1 MSAAEVYVSS
11 KLKTHTI
18 YYYDGAD
25 SARAEIP
32 NVKYTTPLNGS
43 VTGVEYNAKP
53 TPECVA
59 HHPGMKFAG
68 WYKDPALSE
77 KFDFANAT
85 MPNADLALYAK
96 FEPVQFDLSFDV
108 NGGND
113 GEEFADQRVDY
124 GTKIGELP
132 VPVKPGYEFGGW
144 KLDGKPVSPQA
155 TITDDTKLVATWIPK
170 GVIKIKYVD
179 QNGKEIPGLDG
190 ASYSADALAK
200 VKAPG
205 DKVVPTG
212 DEKFLYWKAD
222 DGRAYYPGTS
232 VAASIAKADSETDT
246 AWITMTAV
254 CGAENSKAQLV
265 YHANNGG
272 DASLNETVVNN
283 DYATI
288 KAVESLFEAPSG
300 YEFGWW
306 SGDPVSAVSE
316 TYQAGA
322 KVYVNA
328 QPADA
333 TNDVYAR
340 WIKLDADSKGK
351 DYDGDALVLDAAA
364 VKLHVVGG
372 DDIDV
377 SSLFNI
383 TYKWT
388 DENGV
393 SHEGADLPSRT
404 NKGVTNVTV
413 VAQHKLFGDIKI
425 EKNVTLTVKGIALS
439 IGISGNSKTVDY
451 NGGEQSVEGFT
462 YTTLPEGLSL
472 ALKSGNEAV
481 AKGTDAGTY
490 NMGLTADMFELVGDA
505 AKNYEPTIT
514 VKQDGGLTINPVDLT
529 IKIAG
534 NTKTVKYNGEKQA
547 VAGFAVTNISEIPS
561 DVRIAYVGTPLIGEG
576 DDAMAVFGASA
587 SGVNVRTYYMGLSAD
602 SFKAAGK
609 TAKNYNVKFD
619 VTDGWLKIEPKSI
632 TPTDP
637 TDPENHV
644 LSISQPDD
652 VVYNASAQEQPLT
665 VKDGDKVLVEG
676 TDYELSYSPAIN
688 VGTVKVTV
696 TGINNYEGADS
707 VFYRIIERP
716 VVISAAQGDNT
727 NSKLYGDDDP
737 DFTPAQM
744 TIEDV
749 ENYPEAS
756 AEQIEAMEK
765 ELAAIN
771 LDVVRAGA
779 GTDEGV
785 GEKISVLNITATAEE
800 LHGSYP
806 NYTFSVQPGDFEI
819 KTNSEDAVISLD
831 TGKWTYDATDHGNTA
846 KVLVGG
852 EESTDY
858 DIEYQ
863 WATVSVAEDG
873 VEVVGEWSEPSAD
886 APEIKNVGKI
896 AVRAQAT
903 RTSYEPVEMPEG
915 EYATF
920 EIKRRPVTVAAAP
933 SGKQFGDADPE
944 PFADASMAVQPVE
957 GDIDEASAA
966 ELAKEIKGAQL
977 TVSRDI
983 ASDEAPEA
991 VGTHEGVLAPAS
1003 TKAQLDQ
1010 DNPNFEF
1017 AVAPA
1022 DFVISKKVVD
1032 PTPDPTDPED
1042 PEKATHVLTVEGL
1055 DDVYY
1060 NGGSQKQADKLVVK
1074 IDGKELSAAD
1084 LAANFDLIWA
1094 DPATGEDDAVNAGT
1108 VEVTVRAKEDGNY
1121 EGADSV
1127 AYEIK
1132 RRPVTV
1138 AAAPSG
1144 KQFGD
1149 ADPEPFADA
1158 SMAVQPVEGDIDE
1171 ASAAELAKEIKGA
1184 QLTVSR
1190 DIASDEAPEA
1200 VGTHEGVL
1208 APASTKAQLDQ
1219 DNPNF
1224 EFAVAP
1230 ADFVISKKVV
1240 DPTPDPTDP
1249 EDPEKAT
1256 HVLTVEGLDDVYYNG
1271 GSQKQADKLV
1281 VKIDGKELSAADLAA
1296 NFDLI
1301 WADPA
1306 TGEDDAVNAGTVEVT
1321 VRAKEDGNYEGADS
1335 VAYEIKR
1342 RPVVIDAA
1350 QAAEKSFKHFN
1361 STDPVFDAA
1370 VLVVE
1375 DVDAAALLTEEQR
1388 AALVRELGE
1397 IDLTVNRSSA
1407 GTDETVGTY
1416 PDALTITDSADTLN
1430 KEYGNFTFTVRAAN
1444 FDIINATDNVVTDVN
1459 IAGMEGTT
1467 KVYDGQAIAAQPE
1480 ASVEGSTFQYSADGE
1495 IWSDELPE
1503 MRNVGTYDVWVR
1515 ALADGYDP
1523 SPAYRATFSVT
1534 RAPLTVSTEG
1544 AIRAYDGEALTNAA
1558 ATLTGLVAGETATVR
1573 ATGAQT
1579 AVGSSENGYEIIWGT
1594 ADRDN
1599 YEIIEDLGVLT
1610 VTAALVPNPDD
1621 PTPLPTPTP
1630 TPIPTP
1636 VVIPT
1641 AVTPAPTPAA
1651 PAAPA
1656 APAPAAPAPA
1666 ATPAAATPAPAAE
1679 PIEDDATPQ
1688 AAAPAERT
1696 PLAETEEIEDEGT
1709 PMGAFDEPHCWV
1721 HWVML
1726 LGILITAAYGVI
1738 VVRRR
1743 LHLADDV
1750 DDYEKQVLGIEDE
1763 APEAVPATGRQAL

>member
-1132 RRPVTV
+1132 RRPV
-1138 AAAPSG
+1138 
-1144 KQFGD
+1144 
-1149 ADPEPFADA
+1149 
-1158 SMAVQPVEGDIDE
+1158 
-1171 ASAAELAKEIKGA
+1171 
-1184 QLTVSR
+1184 
-1190 DIASDEAPEA
+1190 
-1200 VGTHEGVL
+1200 
-1208 APASTKAQLDQ
+1208 
-1219 DNPNF
+1219 
-1224 EFAVAP
+1224 
-1230 ADFVISKKVV
+1230 
-1240 DPTPDPTDP
+1240 
-1249 EDPEKAT
+1249 
-1256 HVLTVEGLDDVYYNG
+1256 
-1271 GSQKQADKLV
+1271 
-1281 VKIDGKELSAADLAA
+1281 
-1296 NFDLI
+1296 
-1301 WADPA
+1301 
-1306 TGEDDAVNAGTVEVT
+1306 
-1321 VRAKEDGNYEGADS
+1321 
-1335 VAYEIKR
+1335 
-1342 RPVVIDAA
+1342 VIDAA